1 MSKFSEKKIKK
12 SFAVSNGLK
21 QLFIDS
27 KICKPE
33 NISTIH
39 HGFNLP
45 NIETTPNSL
54 YRHSKNQ
61 VVILGRIIPFK
72 GHILALKALTLVKHA
87 IPNFK
92 LLIIGHGD
100 ENLIS
105 DLKEFVSKNKL
116 QSNVEFIGYKSN
128 IYDYLSNSDIMLV
141 PSISEG
147 FGLIFLEA
155 MNANLPIIGFDVPA
169 TNEIITDNRTGFLI
183 PDYNINL
190 MAKKIIELFNNKPL
204 RKTFSTAAKMKL
216 NNYFSLDRMVTE
228 TIAFYH
234 DSIKA

>member
-1 MSKFSEKKIKK
+1 MCKFSEKKISK

-39 HGFNLP
+39 HGFDLP
-45 NIETTPNSL
+45 NIETRPNSL

-61 VVILGRIIPFK
+61 IVILGRIIPFK
-72 GHILALKALTLVKHA
+72 GHMLALKALVQVKDT
-87 IPNFK
+87 IPDFK

-105 DLKEFVSKNKL
+105 QLKEFVSKNKL

-169 TNEIITDNRTGFLI
+169 TNEIVTENRTGFLI

-190 MAKKIIELFNNKPL
+190 MADKIIELFNNKPL
-204 RKTFSTAAKMKL
+204 GKTFSTTAKIKL
-216 NNYFSLDRMVTE
+216 NTYFSLDRMVTE
-228 TIAFYH
+228 TVTFYN